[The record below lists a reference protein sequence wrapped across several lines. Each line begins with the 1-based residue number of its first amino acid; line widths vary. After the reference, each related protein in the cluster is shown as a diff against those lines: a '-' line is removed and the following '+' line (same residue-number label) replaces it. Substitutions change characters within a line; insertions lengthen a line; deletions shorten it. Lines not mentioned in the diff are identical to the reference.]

1 MWRVHAAPM
10 RSTEHGL
17 EDQVGGLLDRVRW
30 RTRRRSAPPAAAAEA
45 TAVVARSVAP
55 ATTVA
60 IHAPRAADAL
70 EQRRVA

>member
-1 MWRVHAAPM
+1 M
-10 RSTEHGL
+10 RSTGHGL

-30 RTRRRSAPPAAAAEA
+30 RTRRRSATPAAAGEA
-45 TAVVARSVAP
+45 TAVARPVLP